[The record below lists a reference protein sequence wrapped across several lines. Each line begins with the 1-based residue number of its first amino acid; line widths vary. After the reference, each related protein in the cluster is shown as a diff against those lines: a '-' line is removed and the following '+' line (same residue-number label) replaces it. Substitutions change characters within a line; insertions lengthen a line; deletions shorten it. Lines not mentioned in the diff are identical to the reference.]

1 MWREQ
6 SRALLLLLAV
16 AAIGCVEKKG
26 PVLGPPASLPLPD
39 GVAPIPSA
47 AQVAW
52 QTRELAAFLHF
63 GMNTFTNK
71 EQGDGTESPTLFNPT
86 AFDARQWVTTLRNA
100 GIREA
105 LLTAK
110 HHDGF
115 CLWPTKCT
123 MYSVAASP
131 FQGGKGDVVRDF
143 VEAAHEGNVRVT
155 FGLSALDRH
164 DPNYGTPAYL
174 SSVFE
179 CQLAELLKNYGA
191 VDEIWVWGLAPG
203 EPAFD
208 WAAIRDFVHQIQPQ
222 TLLEFANAN
231 PIVPSEV
238 RSIGQSSPSTP
249 PAPSDQTSVQS
260 PGGAGTAAEYIPA
273 EAVYSIRPGWF
284 WHATEDSQ
292 VKTLDQLLG
301 FYFDSVGRNSLLRL
315 NVPPDNRGLLADPDV
330 AVLTQFHSAISALY
344 RTNVATGQGA
354 TADSVFEDLPPYAAA
369 SAVDGKLET
378 FWAAAAGQTSARLEI
393 DLGGP
398 RSFDLISL
406 QEPIAL
412 GERTTQ
418 YHVDAQTNG
427 VWKTI
432 ATGTAIGERKLFRMA
447 AVTADRVALVITDA
461 RGAPAISELGLYDST
476 P

>member
-1 MWREQ
+1 MWRER
-6 SRALLLLLAV
+6 SRALLLPAAAV
-16 AAIGCVEKKG
+16 AIGCIDTG
-26 PVLGPPASLPLPD
+26 PVLGPPENVPLPD
-39 GVAPIPSA
+39 AVSPVPSQ

-52 QTRELAAFLHF
+52 QSNELAAFLHF

-71 EQGDGTESPTLFNPT
+71 EQGDGTESPALFNPT
-86 AFDARQWVTTLRNA
+86 AFNARQWVTTLRNA

-115 CLWPTKCT
+115 CLWPTTCT
-123 MYSVAASP
+123 TYSVAASP
-131 FQGGKGDVVRDF
+131 FRSGKGDVVRDF
-143 VEAAHEGNVRVT
+143 VDAAHEGNVRVT

-164 DPNYGTPAYL
+164 DPSYGTPAYL

-179 CQLAELLKNYGA
+179 CQLAELLNNYGA

-208 WAAIRDFVHQIQPQ
+208 WVAIRDFVHRIQPQ

-231 PIVPSEV
+231 PIVPSEL

-249 PAPSDQTSVQS
+249 PPPSDQTSVQS

-284 WHATEDSQ
+284 WHAAEDSQ

-330 AVLTQFHSAISALY
+330 AVLNQFRSALDALY

-354 TADSVFEDLPPYAAA
+354 TADSVFQDLPPYAAA
-369 SAVDGKLET
+369 SAVDGKPET
-378 FWAAAAGQTSARLEI
+378 FWAAGAGRTSARLEI

-398 RSFDLISL
+398 RSFDIISL

-412 GERTTQ
+412 GERATQ
-418 YHVDAQTNG
+418 YHVEAQTNG

-432 ATGTAIGERKLFRMA
+432 ATGTTIGERKLFRMS
-447 AVTADRVALVITDA
+447 AVTADRVALVITGA
-461 RGAPAISELGLYDST
+461 RGAPAISELGFYDST